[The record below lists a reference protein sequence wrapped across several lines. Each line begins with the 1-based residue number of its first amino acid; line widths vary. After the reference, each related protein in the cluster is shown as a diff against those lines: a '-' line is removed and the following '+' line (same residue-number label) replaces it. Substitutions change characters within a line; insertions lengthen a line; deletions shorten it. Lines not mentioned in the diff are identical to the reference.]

1 MPEDADNGYERLE
14 DITNAVK
21 NEGTEVTHVLRD
33 VIRNYSDLGH
43 DLQEYYD
50 KNLRKFPETVE
61 RTANDVYHF
70 AQTFKEDVNWFGNLM
85 MNMSPPEKSSGFN
98 ISKTFANATFLLIVA
113 SISSF
118 IGSYITAP
126 VFGIIF
132 LNLGAILVITIV
144 IPLIASYVYYNL
156 RVRSLAEKRIASC
169 AFIFVQSVLIGF
181 INQDDWV
188 ESAPFTV
195 FTQMIASFVYPM
207 VLIHTDNR
215 QKILGSVAGLS
226 IFCHLFIGLIF
237 SGINGPFLMMAVMYT
252 VLAVALIQYSIAF
265 RTQTDYDMMHLA
277 MQYVFLVSGV
287 KMFAL
292 MEFGTDT

>member
-1 MPEDADNGYERLE
+1 
-14 DITNAVK
+14 
-21 NEGTEVTHVLRD
+21 
-33 VIRNYSDLGH
+33 
-43 DLQEYYD
+43 
-50 KNLRKFPETVE
+50 
-61 RTANDVYHF
+61 
-70 AQTFKEDVNWFGNLM
+70 
-85 MNMSPPEKSSGFN
+85 
-98 ISKTFANATFLLIVA
+98 
-113 SISSF
+113 
-118 IGSYITAP
+118 
-126 VFGIIF
+126 
-132 LNLGAILVITIV
+132 
-144 IPLIASYVYYNL
+144 
-156 RVRSLAEKRIASC
+156 
-169 AFIFVQSVLIGF
+169 
-181 INQDDWV
+181 
-188 ESAPFTV
+188 
-195 FTQMIASFVYPM
+195 M